1 MNSQNK
7 KRSAYSLHNKV
18 ELLRGGYEYFRSL
31 EELILNA
38 NQSIQLQ
45 VYIFEEDQTGNHIA
59 DLLIAAAARGVAVQV
74 LLDGYASAGLSAQF
88 KKKIKEKGIKLRFF
102 EPILKSKNFY
112 FGRRLHHKIVVVDGS
127 KALVGGI
134 NISDRYNDMPGQ
146 TAWLDWAVKI
156 EGQAAYELHKICNSF
171 YAKKEIDKIILD
183 EDKLIN
189 ALDLTSSTP
198 IKICRNDWV
207 MNKNEISASY
217 MKMLKNAESS
227 VIMMSSY
234 FIPGNFF
241 KKNITKA
248 LNRGVNIKVIVAGPS
263 DVGISK
269 YAEKYLYRWAIRHG
283 IELYEYKHN
292 ILHGK
297 IAMADESFVTVGSYN
312 INDISA
318 LASVELNI
326 DVEDRDFAI
335 LTGKILKQII
345 EKDCERV
352 KPMQVLRNYS
362 MAERILH
369 WISYEIFR
377 LIFTLFTFYFKK
389 TRKRKKNTEE

>member
-1 MNSQNK
+1 MYSQNK
-7 KRSAYSLHNKV
+7 KKSAYSLHNKIK
-18 ELLRGGYEYFRSL
+18 LLRGGYEYFNSL

-59 DLLIAAAARGVAVQV
+59 DLLIAAAERGIAIQV
-74 LLDGYASAGLSAQF
+74 LLDGYASASLSTQF
-88 KKKIKEKGIKLRFF
+88 RKKMKEKGINLRFF

-146 TAWLDWAVKI
+146 TAWLDWAVLI
-156 EGQAAYELHKICNSF
+156 EGEAAYELYKLCNSF
-171 YAKKEIDKIILD
+171 YAKKETDKIILD
-183 EDKLIN
+183 EKKLMN
-189 ALDLTSSTP
+189 ELDLTSSTP
-198 IKICRNDWV
+198 IKISRNDWV

-217 MKMLKNAESS
+217 MKMLKNADSS

-241 KKNITKA
+241 KKNIIKA

-283 IELYEYKHN
+283 VELYEYKHN

-297 IAMADESFVTVGSYN
+297 IAISDNNFVTVGSYN

-318 LASVELNI
+318 LASIELNI
-326 DVEDRDFAI
+326 DSEDRNFAI
-335 LTGKILKQII
+335 QTGKILKQII
-345 EKDCERV
+345 ERDCERV

-377 LIFTLFTFYFKK
+377 LIFTLFTFYFKRR
-389 TRKRKKNTEE
+389 RKRKKN

>member
-7 KRSAYSLHNKV
+7 KKSAYSLHNKIK
-18 ELLRGGYEYFRSL
+18 LLRGGYEYFNSL

-59 DLLIAAAARGVAVQV
+59 DLLIAAAERGIAIQV
-74 LLDGYASAGLSAQF
+74 LLDGYASASLSTQF
-88 KKKIKEKGIKLRFF
+88 RKKMKEKGINLRFF

-146 TAWLDWAVKI
+146 TAWLDWAVLI
-156 EGQAAYELHKICNSF
+156 EGEAAYELYKLCNSF
-171 YAKKEIDKIILD
+171 YAKKETDKIILD
-183 EDKLIN
+183 EKKLMN
-189 ALDLTSSTP
+189 ELDLTSSTP
-198 IKICRNDWV
+198 IKISRNDWV

-217 MKMLKNAESS
+217 MKMLKNADSS

-241 KKNITKA
+241 KKNIIKA

-283 IELYEYKHN
+283 VELYEYKHN

-297 IAMADESFVTVGSYN
+297 IAMSDNNFVTVGSYN

-318 LASVELNI
+318 LASIELNI
-326 DVEDRDFAI
+326 DSEDRNFAI
-335 LTGKILKQII
+335 QTGKILKQII
-345 EKDCERV
+345 ERDCERV

-377 LIFTLFTFYFKK
+377 LIFTLFTFYFKRR
-389 TRKRKKNTEE
+389 RKRKKN

>member
-7 KRSAYSLHNKV
+7 KKSAYSLHNKIK
-18 ELLRGGYEYFRSL
+18 LLRGGYEYFNSL

-59 DLLIAAAARGVAVQV
+59 DLLIAAAERGIAIQV
-74 LLDGYASAGLSAQF
+74 LLDGYASASLSTQF
-88 KKKIKEKGIKLRFF
+88 RKKMKEKGINLRFF

-146 TAWLDWAVKI
+146 TAWLDWAVLI
-156 EGQAAYELHKICNSF
+156 EGEAAYELYKLCNSF
-171 YAKKEIDKIILD
+171 YAKKETDKIILD
-183 EDKLIN
+183 EKKLMN
-189 ALDLTSSTP
+189 ELDLTSSTP
-198 IKICRNDWV
+198 IKISRNDWV

-217 MKMLKNAESS
+217 MKMLKNADSS

-241 KKNITKA
+241 KKNIIKA
-248 LNRGVNIKVIVAGPS
+248 LSRGVNIKVIVAGPS

-283 IELYEYKHN
+283 VELYEYKHN

-297 IAMADESFVTVGSYN
+297 IAMSDNNFVTVGSYN

-318 LASVELNI
+318 LASIELNI
-326 DVEDRDFAI
+326 DSEDRNFAI
-335 LTGKILKQII
+335 QTGKILKQII
-345 EKDCERV
+345 ERDCERV

-377 LIFTLFTFYFKK
+377 LIFTLFTFYFKRR
-389 TRKRKKNTEE
+389 RKRKKN